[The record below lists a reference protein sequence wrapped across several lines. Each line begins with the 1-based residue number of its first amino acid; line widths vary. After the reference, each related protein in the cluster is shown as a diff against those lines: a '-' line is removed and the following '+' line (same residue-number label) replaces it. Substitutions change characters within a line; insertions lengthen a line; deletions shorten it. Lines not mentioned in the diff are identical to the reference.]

1 VPGAGRQDAGFGD
14 EGVSMEGFTTYVKF
28 YSPVNESSI
37 SSLMQAVDQRLS
49 AGMRE
54 LILLISTS
62 GGSVFHGLTAYNYLK
77 GLPIQVTTHNFGSVD
92 SIGVA
97 MYCGGR
103 RRISV
108 PQARFLMHPV
118 SMNFSQ
124 GASYEE
130 PKLVELVKSLR
141 VDMENCAK
149 VVAANT
155 GKTPR
160 QVMRAMISRTTLD
173 PDTGLTWGLV
183 HEVRQ
188 ELFPIGAEV
197 ISIP

>member
-1 VPGAGRQDAGFGD
+1 MSI
-14 EGVSMEGFTTYVKF
+14 EGHPTYVKF

-37 SSLMQAVDQRLS
+37 SALMSAVDQRLA
-49 AGMRE
+49 AGMRD
-54 LILLISTS
+54 LVLLISTS

-173 PDTGLTWGLV
+173 PDEGLKWGLV

-188 ELFPIGAEV
+188 ELFPVGAEV